1 MSIENYTPDGG
12 RMMKFNKMRYIS
24 NRIAWLYTAL
34 FALMFV
40 FLTVFTVIEIQ
51 EKKYLILAVIGY
63 VLLGVIAYVFCKWV
77 YRPYMESAKV
87 LHLFVTGYI
96 IHGIFDQ
103 NVFLS
108 PEIEEVIK
116 KVQDIMNTEDLI
128 NATKKQAQ
136 YLALQNQINPHFLY
150 NTLEGIRGETLNAG
164 LENVAKMTEAL
175 ATFFRYTISNV
186 ENLVTLEDE
195 LTNVNNYYIIQR
207 YRFGERLSLNV
218 EYDAE
223 DEMEIMSYKLPKL
236 TLQPIVENAI
246 YHGIER
252 KIGDGH
258 VRIKLEATGTR
269 LIVTIYDNGIG
280 MTEERLR
287 EINDKLSRTTLD
299 YIKPDGETHGGIAI
313 VNVNNRIKLLFG
325 EEYGICMYSTL
336 NVGTEV
342 EVTLPLIKEE
352 KRVKNEE

>member
-1 MSIENYTPDGG
+1 MKSKKTGYLSY
-12 RMMKFNKMRYIS
+12 RM
-24 NRIAWLYTAL
+24 AWMMGVVAVWILVALTAL
-34 FALMFV
+34 TA
-40 FLTVFTVIEIQ
+40 IAIQ
-51 EKKYLILAVIGY
+51 NEKYLLFVLIGY
-63 VLLGVIAYVFCKWV
+63 LSLGVILYVCYKWI
-77 YRPYMESAKV
+77 YKPYKESAKV
-87 LHLFVTGYI
+87 LRLFVTGYT
-96 IHGIFDQ
+96 IHGLFDQ
-103 NVFLS
+103 HIFLT
-108 PEIEEVIK
+108 PEIESVTK
-116 KVQDIMNTEDLI
+116 KVQEIMNTDELF

-207 YRFGERLSLNV
+207 YRFGERLSLSV

-223 DEMEIMSYKLPKL
+223 NELEIMSCRLPKL

-246 YHGIER
+246 FHGIER
-252 KIGDGH
+252 KIGNGNL
-258 VRIKLEATGTR
+258 RIKLETTATR
-269 LIVTIYDNGIG
+269 LIITISDNGIG
-280 MTEERLR
+280 MTEDRLR
-287 EINDKLSRTTLD
+287 EIDDKLSRTTLE
-299 YIKPDGETHGGIAI
+299 YIKPDSETHGGIAI

-336 NVGTEV
+336 NVGTDV
-342 EVTLPLIKEE
+342 EITLPLMKKDMKE
-352 KRVKNEE
+352 RNEN

>member
-1 MSIENYTPDGG
+1 
-12 RMMKFNKMRYIS
+12 MKIKSTRYLS
-24 NRIAWLYTAL
+24 HRIAWMSVI
-34 FALMFV
+34 MFV
-40 FLTVFTVIEIQ
+40 FILVYLVVLTTIAIREN
-51 EKKYLILAVIGY
+51 KYLLFVLGGY
-63 VLLGVIAYVFCKWV
+63 LMLGVSVYIYYIWI
-77 YRPYMESAKV
+77 YRPYMESSKV
-87 LHLFVTGYI
+87 LHLFVTGYTL
-96 IHGIFDQ
+96 HGLFDQ
-103 NVFLS
+103 DVLLS
-108 PEIEEVIK
+108 PEIEEVAK
-116 KVQDIMNTEDLI
+116 KVQDIMNTDELF

-207 YRFGERLSLNV
+207 YRFGERLNLSV
-218 EYDAE
+218 EYDTE
-223 DEMEIMSYKLPKL
+223 DELDIMSYKLPKL

-252 KIGDGH
+252 KIGIGNL
-258 VRIKLEATGTR
+258 RIKIETTPTR
-269 LIVTIYDNGIG
+269 LIITISDNGIG

-287 EINDKLSRTTLD
+287 EIDDKLSRTTLE
-299 YIKPDGETHGGIAI
+299 YIKPDSEAHSGIAA

-325 EEYGICMYSTL
+325 EEYGICMYSTFH
-336 NVGTEV
+336 VGTNV
-342 EVTLPLIKEE
+342 EITLPLIKTDIRESI
-352 KRVKNEE
+352 

>member
-1 MSIENYTPDGG
+1 
-12 RMMKFNKMRYIS
+12 MKRKNWKYLS
-24 NRIAWLYTAL
+24 YRIAWMSVI
-34 FALMFV
+34 MFILILI
-40 FLTVFTVIEIQ
+40 FLIILTVLLIQ
-51 EKKYLILAVIGY
+51 QGKYPFFVLGGYLLLSAAGY
-63 VLLGVIAYVFCKWV
+63 VYYHWI
-77 YRPYMESAKV
+77 YRPYIESSKV
-87 LHLFVTGYI
+87 LHLFVTGYTL
-96 IHGIFDQ
+96 HGLFDQ
-103 NVFLS
+103 DVLLS
-108 PEIEEVIK
+108 PEIEEVAK
-116 KVQDIMNTEDLI
+116 KVQDIMNTDELI

-207 YRFGERLSLNV
+207 YRFGERLSLSV
-218 EYDAE
+218 EYDTE

-252 KIGDGH
+252 KIGKGEL
-258 VRIKLEATGTR
+258 RIKIETTSTR
-269 LIVTIYDNGIG
+269 LIVTISDNGIG
-280 MTEERLR
+280 MTEERLQ
-287 EINDKLSRTTLD
+287 EIDDKLSRTTLE
-299 YIKPDGETHGGIAI
+299 YIKPDSEAHSGIAA

-336 NVGTEV
+336 HLGTNVEI
-342 EVTLPLIKEE
+342 TLPLIKTDIKE
-352 KRVKNEE
+352 